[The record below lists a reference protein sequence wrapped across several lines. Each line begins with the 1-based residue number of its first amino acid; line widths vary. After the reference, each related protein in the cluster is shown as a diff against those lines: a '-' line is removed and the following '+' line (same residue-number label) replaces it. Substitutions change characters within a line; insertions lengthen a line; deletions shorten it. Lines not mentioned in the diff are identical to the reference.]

1 MIEEQEKNEDWDFQ
15 TEDELE
21 DNQNEDTITS
31 DLPPLA
37 KQMLLAESKSK
48 TACLLILDGS
58 DAGNLIALDSRP
70 LTLGRKPDCDVVLRD
85 EGVSRYH
92 AKIKLENNNRLSILD
107 LKSTN
112 GTYVRGEKIEQ
123 TVLEAGDKVLF
134 GRRTLVRF
142 ILEDV
147 LDRVYQQD
155 TTQRKTRD
163 NLTGIFSYQ
172 YMEERIASELS
183 YAKRHLTPLT
193 VVMFRVDRLPSI
205 TRELGPETRDQ
216 LFVLLSQAVADV
228 IRTED
233 IFGRCRN
240 DGFAIIANGVS
251 AEGGT
256 ILGEKV
262 RTQLANRPVNASS
275 RNEEFQ
281 VTVSVGGVT
290 VESATSVDHIKV
302 LATAEHNLRQAQRK
316 GLGQVVMS
324 VF

>member
-1 MIEEQEKNEDWDFQ
+1 MIEKQEKIQDWDFQ
-15 TEDELE
+15 TEDEFD
-21 DNQNEDTITS
+21 DNLNEDTITS

-58 DAGNLIALDSRP
+58 DAGNLIALGSRP
-70 LTLGRKPDCDVVLRD
+70 LILGRSPDCDVVLRD
-85 EGVSRYH
+85 EGVSRHH
-92 AKIKLENNNRLSILD
+92 AKVKLENNNRLSIID
-107 LKSTN
+107 LKSSN

-123 TVLEAGDKVLF
+123 AVLEVGDKVLF
-134 GRRTLVRF
+134 GRHTLVRF
-142 ILEDV
+142 ILEDA

-155 TTQRKTRD
+155 GTQRTTRD
-163 NLTGIFSYQ
+163 SLTGIFSYQ

-193 VVMFRVDRLPSI
+193 VVMFRVDKLPSI

-233 IFGRCRN
+233 IFGRSRN
-240 DGFAIIANGVS
+240 DGFAIIANGVG
-251 AEGGT
+251 EKGGA
-256 ILGEKV
+256 ILGDKV
-262 RTQLANRPVNASS
+262 RTQLANRPVTASS

-290 VESATSVDHIKV
+290 VEPATDVDHIKV
-302 LATAEHNLRQAQRK
+302 LAMAEHNLRQAQRR
-316 GLGQVVMS
+316 GLSQVMMS